1 MKTLKTKSKGFTLI
15 ELLVVIAII
24 GILAGIVLVS
34 LAGARNT
41 AKDGRVAADM
51 NQIRSEAQIIELES
65 GNSSYAGVCAD
76 ADVIALIADIDNQVP
91 GSAFCANSA
100 SAYCVEVTLNSGDHY
115 CVDSTLKSVSNSATS
130 CVAGATTLCD

>member
-1 MKTLKTKSKGFTLI
+1 MKTLSTKSKGFTLI

-51 NQIRSEAQIIELES
+51 NQIRSEAQIVELED
-65 GNSSYAGVCAD
+65 GDYDGVCAD
-76 ADVIALIADIDNQVP
+76 ADIIALIADIDANAS
-91 GSAFCANSA
+91 GSALCIDTTAG
-100 SAYCVEVTLNSGDHY
+100 YCVEVELNSGDHY
-115 CVDSTLKSVSNSATS
+115 CVDSSLHSEVNT
-130 CVAGATTLCD
+130 ATTCAAANLACD